1 MINDI
6 FYLPSIEKFET
17 LTIQKYTIN
26 VFYQQ
31 GRETVILIIRDRE
44 KVILLHGGREKVI
57 WVGGRRK
64 VNGTGAEGCGPRKSN
79 T

>member
-26 VFYQQ
+26 AFYQQ

-44 KVILLHGGREKVI
+44 KVILLHGGHEKVI

-64 VNGTGAEGCGPRKSN
+64 VNGTGAEGCGTRKSN